1 MRRSASGSRDGTT
14 SRAGGVLG
22 QAAGNAASMNEP
34 ESASIAVVGAGIV
47 GVSCALHLQRLGAS
61 VTLIDRQE
69 PGGVDA
75 ASYGNAGALARC
87 SVVPVATPGILR
99 KAPSMLFSA
108 DGPLFLRWSYLPR
121 LLPWLVPY
129 LRSSSRKSVEHIAR
143 HLAPLLFDSVDEHRA
158 LAQGTEAGRWVR
170 SCEYLFLY
178 ESRDAFERDAFG
190 WGLRREH
197 GFEWDTLQGDAVR
210 EFDPALSPK
219 YEFAVVL
226 KDHGMVADPGNYVSD
241 LAKGFAAAGGVVI
254 RADIKQVATGDGG
267 VVLKTDGDDIEA
279 DKVIIAAGAWS
290 HYLAAQLGANVPLES
305 ERGYHLELLGAS
317 KRPSV
322 PVMDAARKFVATPMD
337 GALRLAGVVEFGGL
351 EAPASKGPPDL
362 LLRGAK
368 ALLPGLEYESKRTWM
383 GHRPAPAD
391 SLPVIGPAP
400 ASRRVYFAYGHHHVG
415 LTAGPKTGRIVA
427 QHVMGLQSNVDLDA
441 YRCDRFN

>member
-1 MRRSASGSRDGTT
+1 M
-14 SRAGGVLG
+14 
-22 QAAGNAASMNEP
+22 GNEASMNAP
-34 ESASIAVVGAGIV
+34 KSPRIAVVGAGIV
-47 GVSCALHLQRLGAS
+47 GVSCALHLQRLGAR

-69 PGGVDA
+69 PGNVDA
-75 ASYGNAGALARC
+75 ASYGNGGILARC
-87 SVVPVATPGILR
+87 AVVPVATPGILL

-143 HLAPLLFDSVDEHRA
+143 NLAPLLFDSVDEHRA
-158 LAQGTEAGRWVR
+158 LAQGTDAGRWLR
-170 SCEYLFLY
+170 SCEYMYLY
-178 ESRDAFERDAFG
+178 QSRDAFGRDAFG

-241 LAKGFAAAGGVVI
+241 LAKGLAAAGGDVI
-254 RADIKQVATGDGG
+254 RANIKQVDTGDDG

-279 DKVIIAAGAWS
+279 DKVVIAAGAWS
-290 HYLAAQLGANVPLES
+290 HFLAARLGANVPLES
-305 ERGYHLELLGAS
+305 ERGYYLELLGAN
-317 KRPSV
+317 KQPSV
-322 PVMDAARKFVATPMD
+322 PVMDAARKFVAAPMD
-337 GALRLAGVVEFGGL
+337 GALRLAGILEFGGL
-351 EAPASKGPPDL
+351 DAPASNGPPEL

-368 ALLPGLEYESKRTWM
+368 AMLPGLEYEAKRTWM
-383 GHRPAPAD
+383 GHRPAPVD

-400 ASRRVYFAYGHHHVG
+400 ASHRVCFAYGHHHVG

-427 QHVMGLQSNVDLDA
+427 QHVMGLQQNISLDA
-441 YRCDRFN
+441 YRCDRFS